1 MSILNKQTIKKYSN
15 RKITKSFLKKHGFYA
30 DRWGGL
36 KDRQLPTSVFYE
48 AIYADG
54 IGVVRKNIDA
64 VYSTQATIKY
74 FPEGFDRYTNFN
86 TNHYYREDQN
96 GTGLGVVAGKLV
108 ITYEDSYWSDK
119 VMGEGIYKDT
129 MIFDC
134 KTHADF
140 YDAIDCFNIDLIEK
154 DYTPITF

>member
-15 RKITKSFLKKHGFYA
+15 RKITKSFLKKHGFYV
-30 DRWGGL
+30 DRWGGPH
-36 KDRQLPTSVFYE
+36 DREKETSIFYE
-48 AIYADG
+48 AQYADG
-54 IGVVRKNIDA
+54 IGICKRWSS
-64 VYSTQATIKY
+64 VYSIQATIKY
-74 FPEGFDRYTNFN
+74 FPEEFDRYTNFN

-96 GTGLGVVAGKLV
+96 GTGFGIVAGKLV
-108 ITYEDSYWSDK
+108 ITYEDAYWSDK

-140 YDAIDCFNIDLIEK
+140 YDAIDYFNIDLIEK
-154 DYTPITF
+154 DYTSITF

>member
-1 MSILNKQTIKKYSN
+1 MSILSKRTIKKYSN
-15 RKITKSFLKKHGFYA
+15 RKITNSFLKNHGFYV
-30 DRWGGL
+30 DRWGGPM
-36 KDRQLPTSVFYE
+36 DRLLSTSVFYE
-48 AIYADG
+48 ALVSSYDG
-54 IGVVRKNIDA
+54 IIKRWDDDHSVL
-64 VYSTQATIKY
+64 ATIKY
-74 FPEGFDRYTNFN
+74 FPEDFDRYTNFN

-96 GTGLGVVAGKLV
+96 GAGFGVVAGKLV
-108 ITYEDSYWSDK
+108 ITYEDAYWSDK

-140 YDAIDCFNIDLIEK
+140 FDAIDTFNNDLIEK

>member
-1 MSILNKQTIKKYSN
+1 MSILSKRTIKKYSN
-15 RKITKSFLKKHGFYA
+15 RKITKNFLKKHGFYV
-30 DRWGGL
+30 DRWGGPH
-36 KDRQLPTSVFYE
+36 DREKETSVFYE
-48 AIYADG
+48 AQYADG
-54 IGVVRKNIDA
+54 IGIVGKNVD
-64 VYSTQATIKY
+64 VYSIQATIKY
-74 FPEGFDRYTNFN
+74 FPEEFDRYTNFN

-96 GTGLGVVAGKLV
+96 GTGFGIVAGKLV
-108 ITYEDSYWSDK
+108 ITYEDAYWSDK

-140 YDAIDCFNIDLIEK
+140 YYAIDCFNIDLIEK

>member
-1 MSILNKQTIKKYSN
+1 MSILSKQTIKKYSN
-15 RKITKSFLKKHGFYA
+15 RKITKNFLKKHGFYV

-54 IGVVRKNIDA
+54 IGIVRDGVAI
-64 VYSTQATIKY
+64 YSAQATIKY
-74 FPEGFDRYTNFN
+74 FPEDFDKYTNFN
-86 TNHYYREDQN
+86 TSTNREDQN
-96 GTGLGVVAGKLV
+96 GVGFGVVAGKLV
-108 ITYEDSYWSDK
+108 ISYEDAYWADK

-134 KTHADF
+134 KTHVDF
-140 YDAIDCFNIDLIEK
+140 YDAIDYFNIDLIEK
-154 DYTPITF
+154 EYTPITF

>member
-1 MSILNKQTIKKYSN
+1 MSILSKRTIKKYSN
-15 RKITKSFLKKHGFYA
+15 RKITNGFLKKNGFYV
-30 DRWGGL
+30 DRWGGPR
-36 KDRQLPTSVFYE
+36 DRQLPTSVFYE
-48 AIYADG
+48 ALVSSYDG
-54 IGVVRKNIDA
+54 IIKANDEDHSVL
-64 VYSTQATIKY
+64 ATIKY
-74 FPEGFDRYTNFN
+74 FPEDFDRYTNFN

-96 GTGLGVVAGKLV
+96 GTGFGVVAGKLV
-108 ITYEDSYWSDK
+108 ITYDVGYWSDK

-154 DYTPITF
+154 DYTLITF

>member
-15 RKITKSFLKKHGFYA
+15 RKITKNFLKKHGFYV
-30 DRWGGL
+30 DRWGGTT
-36 KDRQLPTSVFYE
+36 DRQLPTSVFYE

-54 IGVVRKNIDA
+54 IGIVRNGVDI
-64 VYSTQATIKY
+64 YSAQATIAY
-74 FPEGFDRYTNFN
+74 FPEGFDKYTNFN
-86 TNHYYREDQN
+86 TNTNREDQN
-96 GTGLGVVAGKLV
+96 GVGFGVVAGKLV
-108 ITYEDSYWSDK
+108 ITYEDAYWSDK

-140 YDAIDCFNIDLIEK
+140 YDAIDYFNIDLIEK
-154 DYTPITF
+154 EYTPITF